1 MHDMEHASPFTR
13 GQHPDPKAPRKP
25 DLYTGP
31 DTSSQLLA
39 LQELEGIAAGQHP
52 GALPTVTPGPS
63 AQLPTPSLHR
73 APRSRR
79 KTEEPL
85 GVLGILRKHIRRL
98 TDERDLQGES
108 CDEHPTADE
117 RKGSYCG
124 LGPNP
129 AAVRGRHAAEQ
140 SLTVRG
146 VFKRHGS
153 KFASFSAIGAVV
165 LVTGIAVQGF
175 LVRLGA
181 GAYGSFVIMAVFSI
195 ELSFVLNRRF
205 TWRARNADLWRS
217 CWKFN
222 VQKFLTTIPNMAL
235 YALFVQ
241 LGLGWLLANLATTAI
256 FTVVNYTAGDLWSF
270 ATKDARRRR
279 KTPQSLEAFL
289 LQPVSTPY
297 HHPLPSVSVV
307 IPCKGNE
314 ATIRAT
320 VDAMLSQD
328 YPALAE
334 LILVG
339 DVSDSTWSALKN
351 VHDPRLVLLEQ
362 ERTPGK
368 RDPNVKRDKGLRR
381 ASGEILALVDS
392 DIVMDRDWL
401 SNAVSLL
408 LNQGGGLVAGGMRSI
423 HNTFW
428 GRFVDRNT
436 LVAKTPRL
444 PRPYYVTISNFGK
457 RGYKPPVTANVV
469 FTRELYTACPL
480 DVTWS
485 YGYEDYEWFWRL
497 TKQGHKIFFTGQ
509 LTGAHHHR
517 RSFSKLRREYRQS
530 ASGCAHFIFRHRNS
544 PLAIKRL
551 WQALL
556 IPAVAAGSL
565 CGLGD
570 AIASGHGRIAL
581 FSLCVVALVLV
592 TREMVRARSVE
603 AVAYLPFAVVLGT
616 IYTAK
621 LGSQVVSNLG
631 VAAFPRTAP
640 NKRRYLLGC
649 ALAVGL
655 GIILRLW
662 QLSSKPGWQVDEV
675 TYEAIGQNLLR
686 HGQLSLPTAY
696 GEAWEPFLFHPPFYL
711 LLLAR
716 WFALFGPGV
725 YQARLLGV
733 LVSFVSMVIL
743 TRLIWRLHGPQAAL
757 AVTVF
762 IAADGWM
769 LFIQRVSYI
778 ENLVLILVAGTFL
791 VYDHALRRG
800 SWPWFAAAGT
810 MAGATTVFNHDGAY
824 VLLAIAIAWAFTRK
838 SHWLQAMALAIAAS
852 ITGVYVA
859 IMIWLF
865 DQNGHDWYIGQ
876 TLIQLDRVLGADPSR
891 GTLTTPTAF
900 IYLAVHQY
908 AVFAPSLLIA
918 LAGIIWLGTD
928 LLRCVRRR
936 NLAALGSDL
945 ILPAWLGAGVVVFG
959 LSTLR
964 YPQYFSLVLIP
975 AYTYLWTRTVSV
987 VRRRGIR
994 PLLTLV
1000 LSVVVVA
1007 AGLGSFYLR
1016 VLSRNDNAYAAVRTY
1031 AITSIPRGALIVAES
1046 SIAYEIP
1053 QRFCSTDSQLQLSIA
1068 CQRNASY
1075 LITWQTYLQSD
1086 NPFGSKAIT
1095 QLLSHAR
1102 PIARFEDFQGTVIV
1116 WKEMASVY
1124 QDSGSDPVVE
1134 SGAGT

>member
-1 MHDMEHASPFTR
+1 
-13 GQHPDPKAPRKP
+13 
-25 DLYTGP
+25 
-31 DTSSQLLA
+31 
-39 LQELEGIAAGQHP
+39 
-52 GALPTVTPGPS
+52 
-63 AQLPTPSLHR
+63 
-73 APRSRR
+73 
-79 KTEEPL
+79 
-85 GVLGILRKHIRRL
+85 
-98 TDERDLQGES
+98 
-108 CDEHPTADE
+108 
-117 RKGSYCG
+117 
-124 LGPNP
+124 
-129 AAVRGRHAAEQ
+129 
-140 SLTVRG
+140 
-146 VFKRHGS
+146 
-153 KFASFSAIGAVV
+153 
-165 LVTGIAVQGF
+165 
-175 LVRLGA
+175 
-181 GAYGSFVIMAVFSI
+181 MAVFSI
-195 ELSFVLNRRF
+195 ELSFVLNRKF
-205 TWRARNADLWRS
+205 TWHARNASLWQS

-222 VQKFLTTIPNMAL
+222 VQKFLMTIPNMTL

-270 ATKDARRRR
+270 ARKDARRLR
-279 KTPQSLEAFL
+279 KMPQPPEACL
-289 LQPVSTPY
+289 RQPVSTLY
-297 HHPLPSVSVV
+297 HRPLPSVSIV

-320 VDAMLSQD
+320 VDALLSQD

-339 DVSDSTWSALKN
+339 DVGDSTWSALKN

-362 ERTPGK
+362 EKTPGK
-368 RDPNVKRDKGLRR
+368 RDPNVKRDKGIRK
-381 ASGEILALVDS
+381 ACGEILALADS

-401 SNAVSLL
+401 SNAVTLL

-428 GRFVDRNT
+428 GRFVDRNI
-436 LVAKTPRL
+436 LAAKTPRL
-444 PRPYYVTISNFGK
+444 PRPYYVTTKNFGK
-457 RGYKPPVTANVV
+457 RGYRPPVTANVV
-469 FTRELYTACPL
+469 FIRELYAACPL

-497 TKQGHKIFFTGQ
+497 AKQGHKILFTGQ

-517 RSFSKLRREYRQS
+517 RSFRKLTKEYRQS
-530 ASGCAHFIFRHRNS
+530 ASGCAHFIRRHRNS

-551 WQALL
+551 RQALL
-556 IPAVAAGSL
+556 IPAVAVASL
-565 CGLGD
+565 GVLGG
-570 AIASGHGRIAL
+570 AIANGQSRIAL
-581 FSLCVVALVLV
+581 FSLCAVAMVLV
-592 TREMVRARSVE
+592 TREMVKARSVE
-603 AVAYLPFAVVLGT
+603 AVAYLPFTVALGT
-616 IYTAK
+616 IFTAK
-621 LGSQVVSNLG
+621 LGSEVLSDLG
-631 VAAFPRTAP
+631 VAAFPRAVP
-640 NKRRYLLGC
+640 NKQRYLLGC

-662 QLSSKPGWQVDEV
+662 QLASKPGWQVDEV
-675 TYEAIGQNLLR
+675 TYDAIGQNLLR

-696 GEAWEPFLFHPPFYL
+696 GQAWAPFLFHPPFYL

-716 WFALFGPGV
+716 WFALFGAGI

-733 LVSFVSMVIL
+733 LASFVSMVIL
-743 TRLIWRLHGPQAAL
+743 TRLIWRLHGPPAAL

-769 LFIQRVSYI
+769 LFIQRVAYI

-800 SWPWFAAAGT
+800 SWPWFAAAGA

-824 VLLAIAIAWAFTRK
+824 VLLAIAIAWAFTRQN
-838 SHWLQAMALAIAAS
+838 HWLQAMALAIAAS
-852 ITGVYVA
+852 ITGAYVA

-865 DQNGHDWYIGQ
+865 DQNGHDWYINQ
-876 TLIQLDRVLGADPSR
+876 TLIQLDRVLGSDRSR
-891 GTLTTPTAF
+891 GTLTSPSAF
-900 IYLAVHQY
+900 VYLAVHQY

-918 LAGIIWLGTD
+918 FAGIIWLGTD

-975 AYTYLWTRTVSV
+975 AYAYLWTRTVSV

-1000 LSVVVVA
+1000 LSAVVVA
-1007 AGLGSFYLR
+1007 AGLCSFYLR
-1016 VLSRNDNAYAAVRTY
+1016 VISHDDNAYAAVRTY
-1031 AITSIPRGALIVAES
+1031 AITSIPGDAIVVAES

-1053 QRFCSTDSQLQLSIA
+1053 QRFCSTDSQQQLTMA
-1068 CQRNASY
+1068 CQRRASY

-1086 NPFGSKAIT
+1086 NPFGSRAIT
-1095 QLLSHAR
+1095 QMLAHAR
-1102 PIARFEDFQGTVIV
+1102 PVARFQDFQGTVIV
-1116 WKEMASVY
+1116 WKEMASAS
-1124 QDSGSDPVVE
+1124 QDSRK
-1134 SGAGT
+1134 